1 MRILVTGAAGFI
13 GSHLVDQLVSEG
25 HQVRALVRY
34 SSSGRRGWL
43 DHADKDIKDSFE
55 CIFGDVRDVESID
68 AAVTDCDAI
77 INLAALISIP
87 YSYQA
92 ARSYVDTN
100 IMGTL
105 NLLNAARRNEVSRFI
120 QTSTSEVYGTA
131 QRVPM
136 DETHPLVGQS
146 PYSATKIASDELA
159 LSFYRSFELP
169 VVTLRPFNTYG
180 PRQST
185 RAVIPTVIAQLVGG
199 DRSIRLGS
207 LTPTRDFNY
216 VQDTVSGFVAA
227 LEPAAC
233 IGETINLGTGYEV
246 SIADMVKTVATVMS
260 KEVEIEEEQQRL
272 RPRNSEVERLV
283 ADNTKA
289 KQLLGWAPQYGGK
302 DGFERG
308 IAETV
313 AWFRE
318 PANIAQYNPNQYRV

>member
-13 GSHLVDQLVSEG
+13 GSHLVNRLVHEG
-25 HQVRALVRY
+25 HEVGALVRY

-43 DHADKDIKDSFE
+43 DHIDEDIKDGFE
-55 CIFGDVRDVESID
+55 CIFGDVRDVEGID
-68 AAVTDCDAI
+68 AAVAGCDAI
-77 INLAALISIP
+77 MNLAALISIP
-87 YSYQA
+87 YSYHA

-100 IMGTL
+100 ITGTL
-105 NLLNAARRNEVSRFI
+105 NLLHAARRNDVSRFI
-120 QTSTSEVYGTA
+120 QTSTREVYGTA
-131 QRVPM
+131 QRIPM
-136 DETHPLVGQS
+136 DENHPLVGQS

-159 LSFYRSFELP
+159 LSFHRSFDLP

-199 DRSIRLGS
+199 NRSIRLGS
-207 LTPTRDFNY
+207 LAPTRDFNY

-227 LEPAAC
+227 LEPVAC
-233 IGETINLGTGYEV
+233 IGETINLGTGHEV
-246 SIADMVKTVATVMS
+246 SIADMVKTVATIMMQDVD
-260 KEVEIEEEQQRL
+260 IEEEQQRL

-318 PANIAQYNPNQYRV
+318 PANIAQYDTSQYRV